1 MPGTACGIDASR
13 ELAHGLIERFGPK
26 HEDERLLAYSQTRLP
41 HIWRAQAY
49 SNWHLYLILTSL
61 HDGHEP
67 ANAMPG
73 GFAYGLRQGWITAIQ
88 HDPQFARWFAYA
100 YAGVDPG

>member
-41 HIWRAQAY
+41 HIWRTQAY

-73 GFAYGLRQGWITAIQ
+73 GFAYGLRQGWITALQ